1 MNKEKQKPNFIYG
14 LRNKFGLHASDLYD
28 VLCAH

>member
-14 LRNKFGLHASDLYD
+14 LRNKFGLPALVLYD
-28 VLCAH
+28 VLFAH